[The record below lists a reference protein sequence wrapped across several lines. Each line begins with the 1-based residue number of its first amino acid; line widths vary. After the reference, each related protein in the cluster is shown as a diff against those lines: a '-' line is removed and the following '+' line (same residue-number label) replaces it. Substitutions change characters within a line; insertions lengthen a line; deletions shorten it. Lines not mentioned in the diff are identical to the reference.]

1 MVSFNEEL
9 YSIMFGAL
17 RHNVRREILF
27 MLAEGQK
34 SFTDLYETIEISS
47 SHLSYHLDALD
58 GLVIKK
64 GSKYQLTGSG
74 KTALNMIN
82 KTESSSAKNSAVNIF
97 YKYLAIILLF
107 LMIGMINYYINDYQ
121 VSVEVIKS
129 GFIDAFFGFIYPII
143 PVVIIASG
151 IEYWKIPIN
160 TITMERI
167 PNL

>member
-1 MVSFNEEL
+1 MVGFNEEL

-34 SFTDLYETIEISS
+34 SFTDLYETIGISS

-58 GLVIKK
+58 GLVIKT

-74 KTALNMIN
+74 KTALNMIY
-82 KTESSSAKNSAVNIF
+82 KTESSSVKNSAVNIF
-97 YKYLAIILLF
+97 SKYLAILLLV

-121 VSVEVIKS
+121 VSVEIIKS
-129 GFIDAFFGFIYPII
+129 GFIDAFGFIYPII

-151 IEYWKIPIN
+151 IEYWKIPVN